1 MDENDRIYV
10 SDSGNHR
17 IAIYDDTGTFLSE
30 VGSPGIGD
38 GQFNTPGGITV
49 DRSRIYV
56 ADTLNHR
63 VQVFLRAD
71 APPPPPDADGDTVPD
86 EADNCPSVANPSQSD
101 GDGDQI
107 GDACDGVGP
116 AGPTGPPGP
125 AGPEGPMGTPGA
137 DRANRANRVRRVGQV
152 FKDYRVRSDRRGQQ
166 DLQARKDPKATR
178 EYLVPSFPDPPSC
191 CRCRVR
197 VTRCPRRL
205 LAMR

>member
-1 MDENDRIYV
+1 MIADTGNNAIRRFDLGNGLVTTILGPPLALRETINSVDHAAAFRSPAAVAVDENGRIYV

-17 IAIYDDTGTFLSE
+17 IAIYDDAGTFLAE
-30 VGSPGIGD
+30 LGSPGIGD

-116 AGPTGPPGP
+116 AGPTGRQDSR
-125 AGPEGPMGTPGA
+125 PE
-137 DRANRANRVRRVGQV
+137 
-152 FKDYRVRSDRRGQQ
+152 
-166 DLQARKDPKATR
+166 
-178 EYLVPSFPDPPSC
+178 
-191 CRCRVR
+191 
-197 VTRCPRRL
+197 
-205 LAMR
+205 